1 MRYRSSSAAFVLP
14 IAFCLAGNI
23 ATAVERDTGPIKFA
37 KRKLLV
43 GPYESCAVADIN
55 RDGHLDIVYGAYWF
69 AGPDFLPHA
78 IRTNHTSS
86 EYMRANS
93 DHVYDVD
100 GDGWLDVIAGG
111 WNEDGIYWYKNPG
124 NGPAERGAPWEMH
137 LPWKAHRLAKTRGS
151 MEMFALH
158 DYDSDGVPELHSACY
173 RAREPLEVW
182 RFSRSAELRRTNSGD
197 DVQGEVGAAQL
208 AASTLKPF
216 VLGREGGGHGFAFG
230 DVNGDGRE
238 DVLCEV
244 GWYERP
250 AGDPFGGPW
259 KYHPETD
266 LTRFHTSCPFV
277 VKDLTGDGRLDI
289 IFGRGHAYGLYW
301 WEQLDPKPDGPTQWQ
316 HHVIDESWSQAHCLK
331 LADIDGDGQDD
342 LIAGKCIWAHNGD
355 DPGAADPPVIYYYT
369 WDSATRK
376 FTRHTIADRDEHIA
390 LGRQFAVEDLNAD
403 GRLDLVA
410 PSKTGLWVL
419 INQGAR

>member
-1 MRYRSSSAAFVLP
+1 MVIEITAAMLLIQSCSVAAEDP
-14 IAFCLAGNI
+14 P
-23 ATAVERDTGPIKFA
+23 ATVKFS

-43 GPYESCAVADIN
+43 SPYESCAVADIN
-55 RDGHLDIVYGAYWF
+55 RDGHPDIVYGAYWF
-69 AGPDFLPHA
+69 AGPDFLPRA
-78 IRTNHTSS
+78 IRPNHTAA

-111 WNEDGIYWYKNPG
+111 WNEDGIYWYQNPG
-124 NGPAERGAPWEMH
+124 NGPEERGAPWEMH
-137 LPWKAHRLAKTRGS
+137 LPWKAHLLAKTRGS

-158 DYDSDGVPELHSACY
+158 DYDGDGVPELHSACY

-182 RFSRSAELRRTNSGD
+182 RFSKSAELRRIPNGD
-197 DVQGEVGAAQL
+197 ESAARL
-208 AASTLKPF
+208 AAPTLKPF

-250 AGDPFGGPW
+250 QGDPFARTW
-259 KYHPETD
+259 EYHPETD

-277 VKDLTGDGRLDI
+277 VKDLNEDGRLDI

-301 WEQLDPKPDGPTQWQ
+301 WEQLEPKADGTTQWK
-316 HHVIDESWSQAHCLK
+316 HHIIDESWSQAHCLK
-331 LADIDGDGQDD
+331 LADIDGDGQED

-369 WDSATRK
+369 WDRAAQR
-376 FTRHTIADRDEHIA
+376 FTRHTIADRHEHIA

-419 INQGAR
+419 MNQGSNTLK